1 MAKATLYLWKTV
13 EMTMNDL
20 EIQKRYWR
28 KLGFRVVV
36 LIDGDAEKDINEGM
50 KAVIKN
56 HRIY

>member
-13 EMTMNDL
+13 EMTMDDL

-36 LIDGDAEKDINEGM
+36 FIDGDADKDINEGM

-56 HRIY
+56 HRIF